1 MKQKKPWLLALL
13 VSMLCVCFLSVPA
26 FADGG
31 EEDPWDAD
39 DGSGG
44 TNGGDLGDGGGDG
57 VTALLKQSGVVD
69 QNSGGLFSNLFMSIT
84 LEVYDYFY
92 GSDLGATQAASQDAK
107 ERSRGVNWRSYSGSS
122 VR

>member
-1 MKQKKPWLLALL
+1 MALF

-31 EEDPWDAD
+31 DEDPWDAD

-44 TNGGDLGDGGGDG
+44 TNGGDLGGGDDGSAMSGFLKEADIVSQPGGGI
-57 VTALLKQSGVVD
+57 
-69 QNSGGLFSNLFMSIT
+69 FSDLFMSIT
-84 LEVYDYFY
+84 LEMYDYFY
-92 GSDLGATQAASQDAK
+92 GSSLGSASATSKDVK
-107 ERSRGVNWRSYSGSS
+107 ERSTSVNWRSYSDSS